1 MCTYVNG
8 NEKYTAIRFYA
19 DSEVIREISQLLGL
33 VHVSFKKPDKPYLI
47 LEHNTPVAEG
57 DWVVKDRFGRVNKC
71 TNAVFS
77 VCFEKV
83 SE

>member
-8 NEKYTAIRFYA
+8 NEEYTAIRFV
-19 DSEVIREISQLLGL
+19 DSTECLREMSDFLGL
-33 VHVSFKKPDKPYLI
+33 AHVSYKTPDKPYLI

-57 DWVVKDRFGRVNKC
+57 DWVVKDKFGRVNKC
-71 TNAVFS
+71 TDVVFR
-77 VCFEKV
+77 VCFQKV